1 MEHNPNQQPATP
13 EEVWAILRSVSTK
26 QQELSRLQEE
36 TDRQMKET
44 DRQMKETD
52 EQMKETDRR
61 IDKRMKKLE
70 YMFTDQWGKL
80 MESLVEGDLVP
91 LLHTRKI
98 DVLST
103 LTNVKGRLNE
113 EHFEYDILAVNT
125 RVVVVVE
132 VKTTLHI
139 RHVKH
144 FLRKLERFTEHQ
156 PVFQGKQIYG
166 AMAYLRVPQ
175 GADVYAERRGLFVIR
190 ATGSSASITNQEDFQ
205 PRVFSQAVRDI

>member
-13 EEVWAILRSVSTK
+13 EEIWDILRSVSTEQK
-26 QQELSRLQEE
+26 KISRQQKE

-44 DRQMKETD
+44 DR
-52 EQMKETDRR
+52 R
-61 IDKRMKKLE
+61 IENRMKYLE
-70 YMFTDQWGKL
+70 HLFTGQWGKL

-91 LLHTRKI
+91 LLHARKI

-103 LTNVKGRLNE
+103 LTNVKGRING
-113 EHFEYDILAVNT
+113 EHYEYDILAVN
-125 RVVVVVE
+125 RKVVVVVE

-144 FLRKLERFTEHQ
+144 FLRKLDRFTEHQ
-156 PVFQGKQIYG
+156 PIFRGKQIYG

-175 GADVYAERRGLFVIR
+175 AAEVYAERQGLFVIR
-190 ATGSSASITNQEDFQ
+190 ATGSSASIVNQADFQ
-205 PRVFSQAVRDI
+205 PRVFG